1 MFKKIQLI
9 EKEVP
14 AANATVRLTEELD
27 NDYRYLTGIALLD
40 NIGLKSVLGYSSID
54 GQELFPK
61 NFEAAFLQSNVF
73 VAPDQRFFTLYN
85 QKAQGKKLEIEFK
98 DGGTAAAYPYTL
110 RIYLRLENDKD

>member
-1 MFKKIQLI
+1 MRCK
-9 EKEVP
+9 
-14 AANATVRLTEELD
+14 TGVR
-27 NDYRYLTGIALLD
+27 APQ
-40 NIGLKSVLGYSSID
+40 SSYCSRIVSLS
-54 GQELFPK
+54 ELFPK